1 MGLFRLFLA
10 CLFLGCARGAAAA
23 GVELPLRVPLAAVEQ
38 ALGARLA
45 ASPAGPNVV
54 YREGRCRYLRLET
67 PRLEAVEGRVRLSA
81 PGSAALG
88 LEVLGNCQNA
98 AAWRGMLHVTLAP
111 QLDAAGRLRLRVID
125 SRLADAGQDAAGLAF
140 LWDLSKRHLHARLEE
155 FSLDVAPLRDALLQV
170 VGTAAPPA
178 ERAAL
183 ETALVQLRF
192 LAPRVEPGAVTLPIA
207 LEVPDAW
214 LVLPPPASA
223 APLSAAQLEALDR
236 ALQPWDAFLVHSI
249 RQFALDRDDA
259 VLRQRLFTL
268 LLDSRYQL
276 SAILSGEAIAAGDP
290 LRALF
295 MDAWNELRAILAA
308 DATLRYAAFLDAGD
322 ALLALDSAAPGLG
335 MRVSAD
341 GLRQLARALNP
352 TAAGDPLAYDWTVDR
367 QLRTVFG
374 VEEIPDT
381 APPTPRGWL
390 DFFIRRAHAE
400 RPLDR
405 WAPTRAELDLYEARI
420 GELLRVTA
428 AGQLKRA
435 SLPAPYDTIYERLVP
450 TTALIESCWRQ
461 YAVRGGKPT
470 YVRSGSGSV
479 GIMQINQRVWRG
491 FYDVERLRWNTAYNV
506 RAGAQI
512 LMRYLKDYAI
522 PYAKKT
528 GDTDDVPRAAYAVYN
543 AGPRAVGRFDKSP
556 PHPREARVDQRLW
569 NLYQGIASGEQVD
582 LRSCDLS
589 TASAS

>member
-1 MGLFRLFLA
+1 MQPIRLLALCLLLA
-10 CLFLGCARGAAAA
+10 CARATAAAD
-23 GVELPLRVPLAAVEQ
+23 VELPLRVPLAAIEQ

-45 ASPAGPNVV
+45 AAPAGPNVV

-67 PRLEAVEGRVRLSA
+67 PKLEAIEGLVRLSA
-81 PGSAALG
+81 PGSAAAG

-98 AAWRGMLHVTLAP
+98 AAWRGMLHATLAP

-125 SRLADAGQDAAGLAF
+125 SRLADAGQDAAALAF
-140 LWDLSKRHLHARLEE
+140 LWELSKRHLHARLEE
-155 FSLDVAPLRDALLQV
+155 FSLDIAPLREALLQV
-170 VGTAAPPA
+170 VGSAAPPA

-183 ETALVQLRF
+183 EAALGRLRL

-214 LVLPPPASA
+214 LVPPPAASA
-223 APLSAAQLEALDR
+223 APLAPAELEALDQ

-249 RQFALDRDDA
+249 RQLALERDDA
-259 VLRQRLFTL
+259 ALRHRLFTV

-276 SAILSGEAIAAGDP
+276 SAILSGEATAAGDP

-322 ALLALDSAAPGLG
+322 ALLALDRAAPGLG

-352 TAAGDPLAYDWTVDR
+352 ALAGDPLAYGWAVDP
-367 QLRTVFG
+367 QLRTLFG
-374 VEEIPDT
+374 VEEVPGA
-381 APPTPRGWL
+381 APPAPRSWQ

-405 WAPTRAELDLYEARI
+405 WAPTRAELDLYAARV
-420 GELLRVTA
+420 GELLRATA
-428 AGQLKRA
+428 AEQLKRA
-435 SLPAPYDTIYERLVP
+435 GLPAPYDTIYQRLVP

-461 YAVRGGKPT
+461 YAMRGGKPT

-491 FYDVERLRWNTAYNV
+491 FYDVERLRWNTAYNA

-522 PYAKKT
+522 PYAKKS
-528 GDTDDVPRAAYAVYN
+528 GDIDDVPRAAYAVYN
-543 AGPRAVGRFDKSP
+543 AGPRAVGRFHKNP
-556 PHPREARVDQRLW
+556 PHPREARVDRRLW
-569 NLYQGIASGEQVD
+569 NLYQGMASGEEVD
-582 LRSCDLS
+582 LRNCDVS
-589 TASAS
+589 AAAAS